1 MPALT
6 PSTRRRLLQLK
17 QLPSV
22 WEGARLQ
29 MPSRHQ
35 PVEFNADDHGGDC
48 ILWVDGSEGVV
59 RAVEVVSPVS
69 GQEAVVRALL
79 RAMEMP
85 QNPGK
90 PARPQKIVVNDRKL
104 QFFLRGVLQ
113 GMDIVVDYVPS
124 LPLIDEFYR
133 HFAATVESCSPQLS
147 PQLIK
152 QLNAQAFEIWHRAP
166 WEYLSEERV
175 IAVDLNAWDLET
187 LYISIMGMLG
197 MEYGILMYRSIDS
210 LKQFRQVVIN
220 IHEPTD
226 EVQEAFLQ
234 QDCLFVTFD
243 RGDSDDDGIV
253 SLQISTSEVDDIQ
266 PSFGS
271 IHPLEGLRFNLQDD
285 EANAMLAAL
294 SALNRFLK
302 QHQHKLT
309 SSQFPKLSNQYRVT
323 VPANSEEKDSTVTV
337 RVSTMPALATELLM
351 MMDDDSGGNDEDES
365 MAGGVPLVQD
375 TLVPDDKIVLL
386 RVLPWEKVQL
396 LRQQTNLYQ
405 EAPAVFPEVGD
416 GLPIVILQTSQPKGK
431 ALIQAIQA
439 AGGLR
444 GICFNPGV
452 DPYAQQTYE
461 LGLLQLENGDLQL
474 FEEFQDD
481 SLEYRRARKKWNQ
494 CCSAIYGYCGLVIAK
509 GITGTARNNPQ
520 LKDMM
525 ALMETRFIS
534 AADLGLGTLE
544 MHVEFDF

>member
-6 PSTRRRLLQLK
+6 PSIRRRLLQLK

-29 MPSRHQ
+29 MPLRHQ
-35 PVEFNADDHGGDC
+35 PVEFHTDDHGSDC
-48 ILWVDGSEGVV
+48 ILWVDGSEGIV
-59 RAVEVVSPVS
+59 RAVEVVSPIS

-90 PARPQKIVVNDRKL
+90 PARPQKIVVNDREL

-113 GMDIVVDYVPS
+113 DMDIIVDYVPS

-152 QLNAQAFEIWHRAP
+152 QLNDQAFEIWHRAP
-166 WEYLSEERV
+166 WEYLSEERI

-197 MEYGILMYRSIDS
+197 IEYGILMYRSIDS
-210 LKQFRQVVIN
+210 LRQFRQAVMN

-226 EVQEAFLQ
+226 EAQEAFLQ

-243 RGDSDDDGIV
+243 RDDSDDSVFLARLGTPEI
-253 SLQISTSEVDDIQ
+253 DDIQ

-285 EANAMLAAL
+285 EANAMLVAL

-302 QHQHKLT
+302 QHQRELT
-309 SSQFPKLSNQYRVT
+309 SSQFPELSNQYRIA
-323 VPANSEEKDSTVTV
+323 VPANSNAKGSTVTV
-337 RVSTMPALATELLM
+337 RISTMPALATELLT
-351 MMDDDSGGNDEDES
+351 MMDDSGEANNEAEDINT
-365 MAGGVPLVQD
+365 GFPFIQD
-375 TLVPDDKIVLL
+375 TLVPDEKITLL
-386 RVLPWEKVQL
+386 RVSPWEEVQL
-396 LRQQTNLYQ
+396 LRQQTSFYQ
-405 EAPAVFPEVGD
+405 EAPAVFPQVGN
-416 GLPIVILQTSQPKGK
+416 GLPIVILQISQPKGK
-431 ALIQAIQA
+431 ALIQAIQT

-444 GICFNPGV
+444 GICFNPGF
-452 DPYAQQTYE
+452 DPYAKQTYE

-474 FEEFQDD
+474 FAEFQDD
-481 SLEYRRARKKWNQ
+481 NLEYRRVRKKWNQ
-494 CCSAIYGYCGLVIAK
+494 CCSATHGYCGLVIAK
-509 GITGTARNNPQ
+509 GITGVARGNPQ

-525 ALMETRFIS
+525 ALMETRFIPV
-534 AADLGLGTLE
+534 AELGLGTLE
-544 MHVEFDF
+544 MHIEFDY